1 VRKQPGHSRRQ
12 SDGACADV
20 ICRLKLAER
29 GMCCSGLSL
38 EDNKRRPGR
47 YILLQEEEQ
56 RVFGTVEDS
65 LTAGYAFKERFGNR
79 RCQDVLL
86 EEGERHASLTPVN
99 SAVCR
104 LRAPRVTHG
113 YAAQINAISEVQR
126 AMTQRHRHA
135 CFRLWQLTLPQVMFF
150 SDEAL
155 SATGRAEGQNY
166 IHFLKGH
173 GSSCIM
179 NAGCFSYRALT

>member
-1 VRKQPGHSRRQ
+1 MRKQPGHSRRQ

-20 ICRLKLAER
+20 ICRLKLVER
-29 GMCCSGLSL
+29 GMCSSGLSL
-38 EDNKRRPGR
+38 QDNKRRPGR
-47 YILLQEEEQ
+47 YILLQEEEE

-86 EEGERHASLTPVN
+86 EEGERHASFTPVN

-126 AMTQRHRHA
+126 ATSTAPQA
-135 CFRLWQLTLPQVMFF
+135 CLF
-150 SDEAL
+150 SAMAAHT
-155 SATGRAEGQNY
+155 ATGHVFQRR
-166 IHFLKGH
+166 
-173 GSSCIM
+173 GSQRYRSC
-179 NAGCFSYRALT
+179 